1 MSSPETAGSFRLS
14 KSKYLAGLQCHKR
27 VYLEVRAPE
36 LASEPDEQTQ
46 AILDMGTAVGE
57 LARQRFPGGILVEA
71 DYRHPTEALART
83 AALLQDQSVPAIF
96 EGAVVF
102 NKVLVRVDVLERV
115 GTAPDGRPSWRL
127 IEVKS
132 ATKVK
137 DVYVNDVAL
146 QAHVLEGA
154 GVPMAGAAL
163 MHVNTQYLHQGGDLD
178 LDQLFTCVDLTALVS
193 ERQADVGARLAEMQA
208 VLADPLPPA
217 IEPDHHCHT
226 PYECPFWDHC
236 TKDKPARWVYYL
248 PGGATTI
255 QRLVG
260 QGIKTM
266 DEIPS
271 GFKLTPIQRRV
282 KEDAEWISPGLLGAL
297 GTVRFPVHHLDFET
311 FNPAL
316 PRFPFTRP
324 YQTLPVQWSNHVEKG
339 DGQVRHEE
347 FLSVDLKD
355 PREAVALTLLESLG
369 REGSI
374 CVYSGYE
381 RAVLESL
388 ALALPAVKREL
399 EQVMARLWDLFP
411 VLREHYY
418 HPSFNGSFSMKS
430 VLPALVPSMDYGNLD
445 IREGGVAA
453 LYYYRMVFEETD
465 WVEKERIRQALL
477 AYCARDTL
485 GMLEIR
491 RALAGKVINDR
502 HT

>member
-1 MSSPETAGSFRLS
+1 MPFPETFGSFRLS

-57 LARQRFPGGILVEA
+57 LARQRFSGGVLVEA

-83 AALLQDQSVPAIF
+83 ATLLQDQAVPAIF
-96 EGAVVF
+96 EGAIVF
-102 NKVLVRVDVLERV
+102 NRVLIRVDILERV
-115 GTAPDGRPSWRL
+115 ETVPDGRPSWRL

-132 ATKVK
+132 ATKLK

-163 MHVNTQYLHQGGDLD
+163 MHINTQYLFQGGELD
-178 LDQLFTCVDLTALVS
+178 LDQLFTLADMTALVA
-193 ERQADVGARLAEMQA
+193 ERQADVAARLAEMQA

-248 PGGATTI
+248 PGAATTI

-260 QGIKTM
+260 QGIQTM
-266 DEIPS
+266 DEIPA

-282 KEDAEWISPGLLGAL
+282 KEDAEWVSPRLLEAL
-297 GTVRFPVHHLDFET
+297 GTIRPPVHHLDFET

-316 PRFPFTRP
+316 PRFPLTRP
-324 YQTLPVQWSNHVEKG
+324 YQTLPVQWSNHIETE
-339 DGQVRHEE
+339 DGQIRHEE
-347 FLSVDLKD
+347 FLSVDFKD

-388 ALALPAVKREL
+388 AQAVPALKREL
-399 EQVMARLWDLFP
+399 EQVMSRLWDLFL
-411 VLREHYY
+411 VIREHYY
-418 HPSFNGSFSMKS
+418 HPNFNGSFSMKS
-430 VLPALVPSMDYGNLD
+430 VLPALVPSLDYEDLD

-453 LYYYRMVFEETD
+453 LHYYRMVFVETD

-477 AYCARDTL
+477 AYCARDTM

-491 RALAGKVINDR
+491 RTLAAKVAVDR
-502 HT
+502 RT

>member
-1 MSSPETAGSFRLS
+1 MPFPETFGSFRLS

-57 LARQRFPGGILVEA
+57 LARQRFSGGVLVEA

-83 AALLQDQSVPAIF
+83 ATLLQDQAVPAIF
-96 EGAVVF
+96 EGAIVF
-102 NKVLVRVDVLERV
+102 NRVLIRVDILERV
-115 GTAPDGRPSWRL
+115 ETVPDGRPSWRL

-132 ATKVK
+132 ATKLK

-163 MHVNTQYLHQGGDLD
+163 MHINTQYLFQGGELD
-178 LDQLFTCVDLTALVS
+178 LDQLFTLADMNALVA
-193 ERQADVGARLAEMQA
+193 ERQADVAARLAEMQA

-248 PGGATTI
+248 PGAATTI
-255 QRLVG
+255 QRLVV
-260 QGIKTM
+260 QGIQTM
-266 DEIPS
+266 DEIPA

-282 KEDAEWISPGLLGAL
+282 KEDAEWVSPRLLEAL
-297 GTVRFPVHHLDFET
+297 GTIRPPVHHLDFET

-316 PRFPFTRP
+316 PRFPLTRP
-324 YQTLPVQWSNHVEKG
+324 YQTLPVQWSNHIETE
-339 DGQVRHEE
+339 DGQIRHEE
-347 FLSVDLKD
+347 FLSVDFKD
-355 PREAVALTLLESLG
+355 PREAVALSLLESLG

-388 ALALPAVKREL
+388 AQAVPALKREL
-399 EQVMARLWDLFP
+399 EQVMSRLWDLFL
-411 VLREHYY
+411 VIREHYY
-418 HPSFNGSFSMKS
+418 HPNFNGSFSMKS
-430 VLPALVPSMDYGNLD
+430 VLPALVPSLDYEDLD

-453 LYYYRMVFEETD
+453 LHYYRMVFVETD

-477 AYCARDTL
+477 AYCARDTM

-491 RALAGKVINDR
+491 RTLAAKVAVDR
-502 HT
+502 RT

>member
-1 MSSPETAGSFRLS
+1 MPFPETFGSFRLS

-57 LARQRFPGGILVEA
+57 LARQRFSGGVLVEA

-83 AALLQDQSVPAIF
+83 ATLLQDQAVPAIF
-96 EGAVVF
+96 EGAIVF
-102 NKVLVRVDVLERV
+102 NRVLIRVDILERV
-115 GTAPDGRPSWRL
+115 ETVPDGRPSWRL

-132 ATKVK
+132 ATKLK

-163 MHVNTQYLHQGGDLD
+163 MHINTQYLFQGGELD
-178 LDQLFTCVDLTALVS
+178 LDQLFTLADMNALVA
-193 ERQADVGARLAEMQA
+193 ERQADVAARLAEMQA

-248 PGGATTI
+248 PGAATTI

-260 QGIKTM
+260 QGIQTM
-266 DEIPS
+266 DEIPA

-282 KEDAEWISPGLLGAL
+282 KEDAEWVSPRLLEAL
-297 GTVRFPVHHLDFET
+297 GTIRPPVHHLDFET

-316 PRFPFTRP
+316 PRFPLTRP
-324 YQTLPVQWSNHVEKG
+324 YQTLPVQWSNHIESE
-339 DGQVRHEE
+339 DGQIRHEE
-347 FLSVDLKD
+347 FLSVDFKD
-355 PREAVALTLLESLG
+355 PREAVALSLLESLG

-388 ALALPAVKREL
+388 AQAVPALKREL
-399 EQVMARLWDLFP
+399 EQVMSRLWDLFL
-411 VLREHYY
+411 VIREHYY
-418 HPSFNGSFSMKS
+418 HPNFNGSFSMKS
-430 VLPALVPSMDYGNLD
+430 VLPALVPSLDYEDLD
-445 IREGGVAA
+445 IRVGGVAA
-453 LYYYRMVFEETD
+453 LHYYRMVFVETD

-477 AYCARDTL
+477 AYCARDTM

-491 RALAGKVINDR
+491 RTLAAKVAVDR
-502 HT
+502 RT

>member
-1 MSSPETAGSFRLS
+1 MPFPETFGSFRLS

-57 LARQRFPGGILVEA
+57 LARQRFSGGVLVEA

-83 AALLQDQSVPAIF
+83 ATLLQDQAVPAIF
-96 EGAVVF
+96 EGAIVF
-102 NKVLVRVDVLERV
+102 NRVLMRVDILERV
-115 GTAPDGRPSWRL
+115 EPVPDGRPSWRL

-154 GVPMAGAAL
+154 GVPLAGAAL
-163 MHVNTQYLHQGGDLD
+163 MHINTQYLFQGGELD
-178 LDQLFTCVDLTALVS
+178 LDQLFTLADMNALVA
-193 ERQADVGARLAEMQA
+193 ERQADVAARLAEMQA

-248 PGGATTI
+248 PGAATTI

-260 QGIKTM
+260 QGIQTM
-266 DEIPS
+266 DEIPA

-282 KEDAEWISPGLLGAL
+282 KEDAEWVSPRLLEAL
-297 GTVRFPVHHLDFET
+297 GTIRPPVHHLDFET

-316 PRFPFTRP
+316 PRFPLTRP
-324 YQTLPVQWSNHVEKG
+324 YQTLPVQWSNHIETE
-339 DGQVRHEE
+339 DGQIRHEE
-347 FLSVDLKD
+347 FLSVDFKD
-355 PREAVALTLLESLG
+355 PREAVALSLLESLG

-388 ALALPAVKREL
+388 AQAVPALKREL
-399 EQVMARLWDLFP
+399 EQVMSRLWDLFL
-411 VLREHYY
+411 VIREHYY
-418 HPSFNGSFSMKS
+418 HPNFNGSFSMKS
-430 VLPALVPSMDYGNLD
+430 VLPALVPSLDYGDLD
-445 IREGGVAA
+445 IREGGVVA
-453 LYYYRMVFEETD
+453 LHYYRMVFVETD

-477 AYCARDTL
+477 AYCARDTM

-491 RALAGKVINDR
+491 RTLAAKVAVDR
-502 HT
+502 RT